1 MGLFLG
7 LAAGLCLMGQGQIA
21 FEPKELELGELRVGQ
36 TPTVRLTFWNRGKTS
51 ALPARLE
58 TSCGCLAAGE
68 LPKNLEPD
76 QHATVELRLR
86 TLSLPTGPHAWR
98 VRLTYAPDASKPEEN
113 TEVETRLVA
122 TVRREL
128 EVEPAIMA
136 LSLGAGGEAE
146 ALVKVKDLREKP
158 LKVTGFT
165 STVQGLLVRQATGAT
180 GQGEQIVKVS
190 VRGDQ
195 VGRSE
200 GVVRLGT
207 NDPEF
212 PVLEVPVTVTVR
224 PRQLI
229 RCSPERVE
237 LRGLSGTAVSRLVRI
252 ERGDGKIAEVATV
265 KGGENAGLA
274 CRHASG
280 NANSPA
286 ATLRVEATV
295 PLGES
300 LVQLEVAL
308 SDGTTTRLPV
318 ILVGE

>member
-1 MGLFLG
+1 MGWLLG
-7 LAAGLCLMGQGQIA
+7 LAAGLCMAGQGQIA
-21 FEPKELELGELRVGQ
+21 FEPKELDLGELRVGQ
-36 TPTVRLTFWNRGKTS
+36 TPAVRLTFWNKGKSS
-51 ALPARLE
+51 ALPIRLE

-68 LPKNLEPD
+68 LPRKLEPD
-76 QHATVELRLR
+76 QHGTVELRLR

-98 VRLTYAPDASKPEEN
+98 VRLTYAPDGAKPEELA
-113 TEVETRLVA
+113 EIETRLVA

-136 LSLGAGGEAE
+136 LTLGAGGEAE
-146 ALVKVKDLREKP
+146 ALVKVKDLRDKP

-165 STVQGLLVRQATGAT
+165 STVTGLLVRQASVPPGP
-180 GQGEQIVKVS
+180 GEQVVKVS

-224 PRQLI
+224 PRQVI
-229 RCSPERVE
+229 RCSPERLE

-252 ERGDGKIAEVATV
+252 ERGDGKITEVS
-265 KGGENAGLA
+265 KIQGGENAGLVL
-274 CRHASG
+274 RHGNG
-280 NANSPA
+280 NAMSSA
-286 ATLRVEATV
+286 ATLRVEGTV

-300 LVQLEVAL
+300 LVQLEITL
-308 SDGTTTRLPV
+308 TDGTSARLPV